1 MTYKQ
6 FNSIIREL
14 MRLKKDED
22 NLSKAF
28 QRFEPDFNYIC
39 FSRYEQLVVD
49 ALKFGMND
57 ENDWVGYFLYE
68 MQGEFNTEPIGTE
81 KDGTDI
87 YIRNMRDL
95 YNLIDV

>member
-1 MTYKQ
+1 
-6 FNSIIREL
+6 

-28 QRFEPDFNYIC
+28 KKFEPDFNYIC